1 VHRLFSW
8 LSLFLLTMAVQAQ
21 VDVKLEFAQ
30 DKFLTGE
37 TSEVTLRI
45 ANFTG
50 GPLRLGERADWL
62 RFSVENV
69 NGSVVQRRTELEE
82 TGAFTLK
89 AGARATLRFDL
100 APLFQ
105 LDQIGRYHVSAT
117 VVTGPGETHVVTAPV
132 EFEIMNGVV
141 LWEREFGVSGV
152 DGQRKRYAIVQANY
166 LKRARIF
173 AVITNPESTVTY
185 KVVPL
190 GTVVSFNPPSMAMDA
205 QNRLHVLHQYGADDF
220 LHHRIHSDGTVAVRH
235 TYVSRTVRPM
245 LGVDGTGDVA
255 VVRASRRQGNQDIT
269 PPEDAALSGT
279 NGVSNASSK
288 TNSLMAPILPPTGAP
303 KAR

>member
-37 TSEVTLRI
+37 TSEVILRI

-132 EFEIMNGVV
+132 EFGSVAWMGSANATPSFRPIISSA
-141 LWEREFGVSGV
+141 LVSSPSSPT
-152 DGQRKRYAIVQANY
+152 R
-166 LKRARIF
+166 
-173 AVITNPESTVTY
+173 NP
-185 KVVPL
+185 
-190 GTVVSFNPPSMAMDA
+190 
-205 QNRLHVLHQYGADDF
+205 R
-220 LHHRIHSDGTVAVRH
+220 
-235 TYVSRTVRPM
+235 
-245 LGVDGTGDVA
+245 
-255 VVRASRRQGNQDIT
+255 
-269 PPEDAALSGT
+269 
-279 NGVSNASSK
+279 
-288 TNSLMAPILPPTGAP
+288 
-303 KAR
+303 